1 MAPVTTVPE
10 KKTPMNTLKTGFLL
24 ILMSSLLV
32 SAGYFMGG
40 VVGMAIALAL
50 SLGMNFFAFWHS
62 DKLALRMAGAKEVSP
77 KEAPDL
83 HFIVE
88 EQARLSGLP
97 KPRVYLI
104 QNDSPNAFATG
115 RNPQKGAV
123 AATTGIMRILNR
135 DELSAVMAHEM
146 AHVGNR
152 DTLVMTV
159 AATVAGAIT
168 FLAMMA
174 RWSMI
179 FGGLTG
185 DRRGGGNGVIIG
197 LVGLLVTAILLPVA
211 ALLVRA
217 AISRAREYHADATGA
232 RNCRNPLALA
242 NALEKLEA
250 ESHRKPMKV
259 NEAVSHM
266 FVVNPLS
273 GFSSAMFAT
282 HPPMKERISR
292 LRGMRGY

>member
-1 MAPVTTVPE
+1 
-10 KKTPMNTLKTGFLL
+10 MNTLKTGFLL

>member
-1 MAPVTTVPE
+1 
-10 KKTPMNTLKTGFLL
+10 MNTLKTGFLL
-24 ILMSSLLV
+24 ILMSLLLV

-40 VVGMAIALAL
+40 VVGMTIALAL

-77 KEAPDL
+77 KEAPEL

-159 AATVAGAIT
+159 AATMAGAIT

-185 DRRGGGNGVIIG
+185 GRRGGGNGAI
-197 LVGLLVTAILLPVA
+197 VGMVALLVVAILLPLA

-217 AISRAREYHADATGA
+217 AISRAREYHADSTGA
-232 RNCRNPLALA
+232 RNCRNPWALA

-250 ESHRKPMKV
+250 EAHRKPMKV
-259 NEAVSHM
+259 NEAVSHL

-273 GFSSAMFAT
+273 GLSSAMFST

>member
-1 MAPVTTVPE
+1 
-10 KKTPMNTLKTGFLL
+10 MNTLKTGFML

-77 KEAPDL
+77 EEAPDL
-83 HFIVE
+83 HFIME

-159 AATVAGAIT
+159 AATMAGAIT

-197 LVGLLVTAILLPVA
+197 MVGLLVAAILLPVA

-217 AISRAREYHADATGA
+217 AISRAREYQADSTGA
-232 RNCRNPLALA
+232 RNCRNPWALA
-242 NALEKLEA
+242 DALEKLEA
-250 ESHRKPMKV
+250 EAHGKPMKV

>member
-1 MAPVTTVPE
+1 
-10 KKTPMNTLKTGFLL
+10 MNTLKTGFMLV
-24 ILMSSLLV
+24 LMSSLLV

-50 SLGMNFFAFWHS
+50 SLGMNFFAFRHS

-77 KEAPDL
+77 EEAPDL

-152 DTLVMTV
+152 DSLVMTV
-159 AATVAGAIT
+159 AATMAGAIT

-185 DRRGGGNGVIIG
+185 NRRGGGNGVIIG
-197 LVGLLVTAILLPVA
+197 MVGLLVAAILLPVA

-217 AISRAREYHADATGA
+217 AISRAREYQADSTGA
-232 RNCRNPLALA
+232 RNCRNPWALA

-250 ESHRKPMKV
+250 EAHRKPMKV

>member
-1 MAPVTTVPE
+1 M
-10 KKTPMNTLKTGFLL
+10 
-24 ILMSSLLV
+24 MSSLLV

-40 VVGMAIALAL
+40 VVGMTITLAL

-159 AATVAGAIT
+159 AATMAGAIT

-197 LVGLLVTAILLPVA
+197 MVGLLV
-211 ALLVRA
+211 A
-217 AISRAREYHADATGA
+217 AISAPPSGATGA
-232 RNCRNPLALA
+232 GSHITGQGVPGRLHGSQ
-242 NALEKLEA
+242 KLQESLGAGQCLGEA
-250 ESHRKPMKV
+250 GGGGSPQAYEGERGGIAHVCSESPQQ
-259 NEAVSHM
+259 
-266 FVVNPLS
+266 LS
-273 GFSSAMFAT
+273 
-282 HPPMKERISR
+282 PPPC
-292 LRGMRGY
+292 LQPTLQ